1 MPSISSF
8 SQSYQHRFG
17 GLIRLYGT
25 QACFKLL
32 HSHVLVI
39 GIGGVGSWIAEAL
52 VRSGI
57 GTITLMDLDDI
68 CVTNSNRQ
76 VHTTRHTVG
85 LSKTTVM
92 AERLKAINPEVEVH
106 CIDDFIDKSNITKY
120 IQSDFSFI
128 FDAIDNAIDKTEI
141 IAHCKKNQYPMITI
155 GSSGGKKDPS
165 RIAYNDLTKTTG
177 DPMFLK
183 VRNNLRRKHGFSR
196 DTQQM
201 FNVEAIYSTEPMT
214 YPDNKGE
221 TSSSKAFIQAG
232 EKLDCGSGYG
242 ASTMVT
248 ASFGLLAAARA
259 IETLINTKQ
268 STLP

>member
-1 MPSISSF
+1 MLSTSSF

-25 QACFKLL
+25 QACLKLL
-32 HSHVLVI
+32 HSHVLII
-39 GIGGVGSWIAEAL
+39 GIGGVGSWVAEAL

-76 VHTTRHTVG
+76 VHTTCHTVG
-85 LSKTTVM
+85 LAKTTVM
-92 AERLKAINPEVEVH
+92 AKRLKAINPEVEVH
-106 CIDDFIDKSNITKY
+106 CIDDFIDKGNITEH
-120 IQSDFSFI
+120 IQPHFSFI

-141 IAHCKKNQYPMITI
+141 IAHCKKNNFPMITI

-165 RIAYNDLTKTTG
+165 KIAYDDLAKTTC

-183 VRNNLRRKHGFSR
+183 IRNNLRRKHGFSR
-196 DTQQM
+196 DPQQL
-201 FNVEAIYSTEPMT
+201 FNIEAIYSTEPMV

-221 TSSSKAFIQAG
+221 TSSSKEFIQAG

-242 ASTMVT
+242 ASTMIT

-259 IETLINTKQ
+259 IETLISAK
-268 STLP
+268 

>member
-1 MPSISSF
+1 MPLAPSF

-25 QACFKLL
+25 QACYKLL
-32 HSHVLVI
+32 HSHLLII

-52 VRSGI
+52 VRSGV

-76 VHTTRHTVG
+76 IHTTCQTIG
-85 LSKTTVM
+85 QPKTTTM
-92 AERLKAINPEVEVH
+92 AERLKDINPEVIVH
-106 CIDDFIDKSNITKY
+106 CIDDFIDKGNISGY
-120 IQSDFSFI
+120 IHSDYSLVL
-128 FDAIDNAIDKTEI
+128 DAIDNAIDKTEI
-141 IAHCKKNQYPMITI
+141 IAHCKTNQHPVITI

-165 RIAYNDLTKTTG
+165 KIASADLAKTTC

-183 VRNNLRRKHGFSR
+183 IRNNLRRKHGFSR
-196 DTQQM
+196 DTQQL
-201 FNVEAIYSTEPMT
+201 FNIEAIYSTEPMV

-221 TSSSKAFIQAG
+221 TSSSKEFIQAG

-242 ASTMVT
+242 ASTMIT
-248 ASFGLLAAARA
+248 ASFGLLAASRA
-259 IETLINTKQ
+259 IETLIRHK
-268 STLP
+268 